1 MTCDACQYD
10 FQDSECFKFTNEYD
24 IHFMW
29 YPASFSQSRLGN
41 KNSSK
46 ILNQVSSSIF

>member
-1 MTCDACQYD
+1 MTCDACLHNNTQN
-10 FQDSECFKFTNEYD
+10 SESFKFVSKHG

-29 YPASFSQSRLGN
+29 YPATFSQSRLGN

-46 ILNQVSSSIF
+46 PSLCV